1 MALMKVCPTEK
12 LPQLIT
18 FNKYFVKT
26 RHGDDS
32 RISMD
37 MWNVYTNEQ
46 TTMSRDGI
54 PRMEFQGRESVGKHH
69 PTSSS
74 SRLLNIMLP
83 SHHHDFH
90 YFFLYKCY
98 SVLCTSNLKNMFCT
112 YVLWYIFSFKL
123 TDSYIY
129 I

>member
-1 MALMKVCPTEK
+1 MKVCPTEK

-37 MWNVYTNEQ
+37 MWNVYTIAQ

-54 PRMEFQGRESVGKHH
+54 PRMEFQGRESVGE
-69 PTSSS
+69 T
-74 SRLLNIMLP
+74 P
-83 SHHHDFH
+83 SHIFQFTFAKH
-90 YFFLYKCY
+90 YAA
-98 SVLCTSNLKNMFCT
+98 
-112 YVLWYIFSFKL
+112 IPPP
-123 TDSYIY
+123 
-129 I
+129 